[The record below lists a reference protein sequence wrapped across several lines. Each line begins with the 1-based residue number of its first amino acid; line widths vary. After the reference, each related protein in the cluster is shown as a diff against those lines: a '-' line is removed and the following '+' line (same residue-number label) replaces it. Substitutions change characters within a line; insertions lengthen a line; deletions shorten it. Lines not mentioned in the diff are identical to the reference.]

1 MIHRRK
7 FLQLSGATISG
18 AMAYQLM
25 GCGTTSSTVTETSE
39 TKRAWGVQLFSI
51 PQMVANDFPGTLDT
65 LEELGY
71 REIEFF
77 GPYAFS
83 AQATIDGWVPI
94 AKQLG
99 ITQNAFYGYE
109 IAVVKEMLAE
119 HGLSSPSAHLDIATL
134 RINMAPAMKALST
147 LGVKYVVIPALR
159 GETLNTADDYKRMAD
174 EFNSFG
180 KQMNE
185 FGISFV
191 YHNHGY
197 EHAVKDGQVP
207 MDILIT
213 NTDPDSV
220 KFELDIFWM
229 QAAGAGPVDYLKK
242 YPGRYKLMHVKD
254 AAEQVRFTGD
264 GNTAEEWMALFP
276 KMADPGAGVFN
287 IKEIVEAGIQS
298 GVEHFFLERDLAPDP
313 MTTLKNSYAYL
324 SGL

>member
-1 MIHRRK
+1 
-7 FLQLSGATISG
+7 
-18 AMAYQLM
+18 MAYQLM
-25 GCGTTSSTVTETSE
+25 GCGTTSSTVTETTATS
-39 TKRAWGVQLFSI
+39 RAWGVQLFSI

-83 AQATIDGWVPI
+83 AQATVDGWVPI
-94 AKQLG
+94 AQQLG

-109 IAVVKEMLAE
+109 IPVVKEMLAE
-119 HGLSSPSAHLDIATL
+119 HGLSSPSAHLDIATM
-134 RINMAPAMKALST
+134 RTNMAPAMKALSS
-147 LGVKYVVIPALR
+147 LGVKFVVIPALR

-213 NTDPDSV
+213 NTDPDVV

-229 QAAGAGPVDYLKK
+229 QAAGASPVDYLKK

-254 AAEQVRFTGD
+254 AAENVRFTGD

-276 KMADPGAGVFN
+276 KMADPGTGVFN

-313 MTTLKNSYAYL
+313 MTTLKNSYQYL
-324 SGL
+324 NTI

>member
-7 FLQLSGATISG
+7 FLQLSGTALSG
-18 AMAYQLM
+18 AIAYQLT
-25 GCGTTSSTVTETSE
+25 GCSTTSSTSTENTE
-39 TKRAWGVQLFSI
+39 AKRGWGVQLFSI
-51 PQMVANDFPGTLDT
+51 PQMVANDFPGTLDA
-65 LEELGY
+65 LEEFGY

-83 AQATIDGWVPI
+83 SQATIDGWVPI

-109 IAVVKEMLAE
+109 MSVVKEMLAE
-119 HGLSSPSAHLDIATL
+119 HGLSSPSAHLDIATM
-134 RINMAPAMKALST
+134 RTNMAPAMKALSS

-180 KQMNE
+180 KQMKE

-197 EHAVKDGQVP
+197 EHAVKDGHVP

-213 NTDPDSV
+213 STDPELV

-229 QAAGAGPVDYLKK
+229 QAAGASPVEYLQK

-254 AAEQVRFTGD
+254 AAEKVRFTGD

-276 KMADPGAGVFN
+276 KMADPGTGVFN
-287 IKEIVEAGIQS
+287 IKEIVEAGAQS

-313 MTTLKNSYAYL
+313 ITTLKNSYQYL
-324 SGL
+324 STI

>member
-7 FLQLSGATISG
+7 FLQLSGAALSG

-25 GCGTTSSTVTETSE
+25 GCSATASG

-51 PQMVANDFPGTLDT
+51 PQMVANDFPSTLDR
-65 LEELGY
+65 LEEIGY

-77 GPYAFS
+77 GPYPFS
-83 AQATIDGWVPI
+83 AQTTIDGWVPL

-109 IAVVKEMLAE
+109 PAVVKEMLHE
-119 HGLSSPSAHLDIATL
+119 HGLSSPSAHLDIATM
-134 RINMAPAMKALST
+134 RTNMAPAMNVLSAMD
-147 LGVKYVVIPALR
+147 VKYVVIPALR

-180 KQMNE
+180 KQMKE

-213 NTDPDSV
+213 NTDPDVV

-229 QAAGAGPVDYLKK
+229 QAAGASPVEYLKK

-254 AAEQVRFTGD
+254 AAEKIRFSGD
-264 GNTAEEWMALFP
+264 GSTAEEWMALFP

-287 IKEIVEAGIQS
+287 IKEIIEAGVQS

-313 MTTLKNSYAYL
+313 VATLRNSYTYL
-324 SGL
+324 SSL